1 MRVVACAGAS
11 CGRHRANGYD
21 RSVRTHTVLLALA
34 CLAVAGCG
42 RGIEPPADVNAA
54 YSEFLNQPRLRRYFA
69 PPPRDILLVLSK
81 TVTWHWRRDGEHR
94 GEAAEDDDKE
104 ADSSTVWA
112 RVHARFSTLKRD
124 TYEDF
129 WAKNAEPK
137 VLTLSEAAS
146 RPVRLVTKEE
156 VDRIFGNRDELDGW
170 AGFRKA
176 FPRSSGIIRLSAV
189 GFSRDGEQALL
200 YFSTLTDWLE
210 GLGSYYLL
218 ARTETGWKIA
228 AESRVWM
235 LG

>member
-54 YSEFLNQPRLRRYFA
+54 YSEILNQPRLRRYFA

-81 TVTWHWRRDGEHR
+81 TVTWHS
-94 GEAAEDDDKE
+94 DKE
-104 ADSSTVWA
+104 ADTSTVWA
-112 RVHARFSTLKRD
+112 RVHARFPPLKRD

-137 VLTLSEAAS
+137 VLTLSEAAF

-170 AGFRKA
+170 ASFRKA

-200 YFSTLTDWLE
+200 YFSTSTDWLE